1 MGIRPTFEGLQVAPV
16 IPSAWDGFEAVRSYR
31 GVRYDIKLK
40 RNGLGNR
47 VRLEVDGNPVNGT
60 IIPIPTD
67 GIEVVPVT
75 VWLGE

>member
-1 MGIRPTFEGLQVAPV
+1 
-16 IPSAWDGFEAVRSYR
+16 
-31 GVRYDIKLK
+31 
-40 RNGLGNR
+40 LGNR